1 MLSEYSVCIAFNMPI
16 VTDDSKSDSFSPGLP
31 ENMPGVV
38 DVRFVEREPAEKRR
52 LLSWEQV
59 EYFTHV
65 LMQTHASLHVSVILC
80 FFFICR
86 KILVFCQRTCG
97 TSIRQPMVL
106 H

>member
-1 MLSEYSVCIAFNMPI
+1 MPI
-16 VTDDSKSDSFSPGLP
+16 VTDDCKSDSFSPGLP

-65 LMQTHASLHVSVILC
+65 LLQTHASLYVSVML
-80 FFFICR
+80 
-86 KILVFCQRTCG
+86 FCVSFLFAEKHLYFARGPAGLLSDNRWFYTN
-97 TSIRQPMVL
+97 L
-106 H
+106 EH